1 MSQSGTEQLAALEAA
16 IMTRAQE
23 LAQEFHDKADRQ
35 RDTIL
40 REAAERLHMAEER
53 EVLVAK
59 ADAERHFRR
68 VTQARE
74 LKMQGH
80 LDQLRW
86 ELVQSVQ
93 TRLADRMQA
102 LRDDRATYRRWLV
115 AMIREAAGLLPE
127 GELTA
132 EVNND
137 DHSWME
143 EAWTDLAAEAAPDRA
158 ITLSSHTTW
167 GSGGIRLR
175 TADNRAQVDN
185 RFEGRLARL
194 EPAIQRAILQ
204 ALFPADIHVRA
215 RSGGPQ

>member
-1 MSQSGTEQLAALEAA
+1 MSPSGTEQLAALEAA
-16 IMTRAQE
+16 IMTRAKE

-40 REAAERLHMAEER
+40 REAAERLHVAEER

-93 TRLADRMQA
+93 TRLADRMLT
-102 LRDDRATYRRWLV
+102 LREDRKVYRAWLV
-115 AMIREAAGLLPE
+115 EMIREAADLLPE

-137 DHSWME
+137 DHGWLQDE
-143 EAWTDLAAEAAPDRA
+143 WATLATEAAPDRTIA
-158 ITLSSHTTW
+158 LSEHTTW

-185 RFEGRLARL
+185 RFEGRLSRL
-194 EPAIQRAILQ
+194 EPSIQRAILQ
-204 ALFPADIHVRA
+204 ALFPADIHARA